1 MTARPRALVVHES
14 WFGNTA
20 RLAAAVADG
29 LRSDGY
35 VVEVCHVDRAPTVA
49 TIDVDLLV
57 VGAPTHA
64 FSLSRPS
71 TRVEAVRQ
79 GGDASGSGG
88 GVREWLEAGRGSAR
102 AVPTV
107 CFDTRADRA
116 RHLPGSAARKA
127 ARLARDAGLEPSR
140 VTESFYV
147 ADVAGPLLPGE
158 LSRAARWGRRLAPQ
172 PTGSR

>member
-1 MTARPRALVVHES
+1 MSAPGRALVVHES

-29 LRSDGY
+29 LRSHGY
-35 VVEVCHVDRAPTVA
+35 TVEVRRVDDAPDVDTL
-49 TIDVDLLV
+49 DVDLLV

-64 FSLSRPS
+64 FSLSRPA
-71 TRVEAVRQ
+71 TRSDAVRQ
-79 GGDASGSGG
+79 GGDATGSGLG
-88 GVREWLEAGRGSAR
+88 LREWLTAGHGAVRP
-102 AVPTV
+102 VPTV

-127 ARLARDAGLEPSR
+127 VRLAREAGLDPAR

-158 LSRAARWGRRLAPQ
+158 LSRAARWGRQLAPQ
-172 PTGSR
+172 SVGSG

>member
-1 MTARPRALVVHES
+1 VTARARALVVHES
-14 WFGNTA
+14 LFGNTA
-20 RLAAAVADG
+20 RLAGAVADG

-35 VVEVCHVDRAPTVA
+35 AVEVHPVEEAPAVESV
-49 TIDVDLLV
+49 DVDLLV

-79 GGDASGSGG
+79 GGDDAASAA
-88 GVREWLEAGRGSAR
+88 GVREWLEAGRSRAR
-102 AVPTV
+102 PVPTA
-107 CFDTRADRA
+107 CFDTRVDRV

-127 ARLARDAGLEPSR
+127 ARLAREAGLEPLGR
-140 VTESFYV
+140 TESFYV
-147 ADVAGPLLPGE
+147 DDVSGPLLPGE

-172 PTGSR
+172 PGER